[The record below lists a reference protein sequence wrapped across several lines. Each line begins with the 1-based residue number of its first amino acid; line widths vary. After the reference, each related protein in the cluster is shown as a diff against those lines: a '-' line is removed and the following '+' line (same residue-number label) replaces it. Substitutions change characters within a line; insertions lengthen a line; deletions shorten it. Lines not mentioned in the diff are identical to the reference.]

1 MTTEQ
6 TRVHGNRSN
15 NTKEQTRVHGNCL
28 NNDNRTNTGTWK
40 LFKQWQQNKHG
51 YMETVQTMTTEQTV
65 HTCEVTIL
73 VVFISCEPA

>member
-1 MTTEQ
+1 METVQTMTTEQ
-6 TRVHGNRSN
+6 TRVHGNCS
-15 NTKEQTRVHGNCL
+15 

-40 LFKQWQQNKHG
+40 LFKQYKRK
-51 YMETVQTMTTEQTV
+51 TV

>member
-15 NTKEQTRVHGNCL
+15 NTKEQTRVPGNCL

-40 LFKQWQQNKHG
+40 LFKQ
-51 YMETVQTMTTEQTV
+51 
-65 HTCEVTIL
+65 
-73 VVFISCEPA
+73 